1 MLGIGTE
8 ISIFLQ
14 SVLAGSIVA
23 LTYCTIRVFRRII
36 KHNLFFVSLEDF
48 FFWLGIAIYLFWEI
62 YKTSN
67 GSIRWYFV
75 LGVVFGGTGTL
86 FLFKGAEKMRKY
98 LRKKLLRN
106 GKKQG
111 KI

>member
-1 MLGIGTE
+1 MIGIGTE

-14 SVLAGSIVA
+14 SVLAGSMVT
-23 LTYCTIRVFRRII
+23 LTYCTIRVFRRIV

-48 FFWLGIAIYLFWEI
+48 FFWFGIAIYLFWEI
-62 YKTSN
+62 YRTSN

-75 LGVVFGGTGTL
+75 LGVVFGGIGTL
-86 FLFKGAEKMRKY
+86 FLLKSVEKISKN